1 MRLFVPF
8 LFLSLA
14 ACVSPRID
22 YLASADFSAYQQ
34 VQLLHDTDA
43 PRSLDGARVVSALGK
58 YLPKRG
64 LALRETSAALQL
76 RYALTEYS
84 RFDVNEV
91 FWGFGAS
98 HQNNIAVGVSAP
110 ISAEETKQ
118 FRLVLELIDVNTKQ
132 VVWSA
137 RSANG
142 LDEDAS
148 SARREKWIDK
158 QVRLMLEKFPPA
170 VRD

>member
-8 LFLSLA
+8 LFLCLA
-14 ACVSPRID
+14 ACASPHID
-22 YLASADFSAYQQ
+22 YLAATDFSAYQQ
-34 VQLLHDTDA
+34 VQLLQASDA
-43 PRSLDGARVVSALGK
+43 PRSLDGARVVHALKK
-58 YLPKRG
+58 YLPDSG
-64 LALRETSAALQL
+64 LALQDTATTLQM
-76 RYALTEYS
+76 RYGFSEYS

-98 HQNNIAVGVSAP
+98 RQNNIAAGVSAP
-110 ISAEETKQ
+110 ISAEESKQ
-118 FRLVLELIDVNTKQ
+118 YRLVLELIDAETRQ

-148 SARREKWIDK
+148 SVRREKWIDK
-158 QVRLMLEKFPPA
+158 QVRLMLEKYPPPTEH
-170 VRD
+170 